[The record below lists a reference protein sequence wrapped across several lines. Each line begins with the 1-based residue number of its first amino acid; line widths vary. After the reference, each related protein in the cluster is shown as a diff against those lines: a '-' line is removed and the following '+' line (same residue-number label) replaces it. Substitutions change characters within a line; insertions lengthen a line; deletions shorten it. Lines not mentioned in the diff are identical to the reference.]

1 MRTATKEASKHEQ
14 IRLYMGGI
22 PLFLNDDDVRKLVSA
37 FGPVAYFNLV
47 KDNTNKSQPVHY

>member
-1 MRTATKEASKHEQ
+1 MTQEASKHEH

-22 PLFLNDDDVRKLVSA
+22 PLFLNDDDVRKLVQA

-47 KDNTNKSQPVHY
+47 KDNSNKQQPVLWS